1 MRAALLAFLLLGCL
15 SPAKKVTFEQAFAR
29 AGSRESAGKMDEAIL
44 NLEIARSLD
53 PAKPDSY
60 LSLSRIY
67 RKQGFNERAF
77 EFLCLGFEN
86 SSSMPP
92 SALDDLRELSTN
104 GAMLIA
110 VSPKGKKSLAAG
122 RGFADGPKQARVLA
136 ALKDRPLE
144 FLLFTEKFVEESN
157 IKDTFILLKDFRC
170 PPHLKWL
177 HLSIRAR
184 GFYLFGREDDME
196 KTVDEILP
204 LIPQSTDTRR
214 LYEVGRVCLLQGL
227 DEAALALLQR
237 AYDTVPKEDRALR
250 AKIEKALKYP
260 EIFLEED
267 GRDP

>member
-15 SPAKKVTFEQAFAR
+15 SSGKKVTFEQAFAR
-29 AGSRESAGKMDEAIL
+29 AQARESAGKTDEAIL
-44 NLEIARSLD
+44 NLEIARSLN
-53 PAKPDSY
+53 PAKPDPY
-60 LSLSRIY
+60 AALSRIY
-67 RKQGFNERAF
+67 RKQGFNDRAF

-92 SALDDLRELSTN
+92 AALNDLRELSTN

-110 VSPKGKKSLAAG
+110 VSPKGKKAVAAA
-122 RGFADGPKQARVLA
+122 RGFTDNAKMGRIMEAMKR
-136 ALKDRPLE
+136 RPLE
-144 FLLFTEKFVEESN
+144 FLLFTEKFVEEGN

-177 HLSIRAR
+177 YLSIRAR

-196 KTVDEILP
+196 KAVDELLP
-204 LIPQSTDTRR
+204 LVPHSADSRR

-237 AYDTVPKEDRALR
+237 AYDTAPKEDRALR
-250 AKIEKALKYP
+250 AKIERPLKHP